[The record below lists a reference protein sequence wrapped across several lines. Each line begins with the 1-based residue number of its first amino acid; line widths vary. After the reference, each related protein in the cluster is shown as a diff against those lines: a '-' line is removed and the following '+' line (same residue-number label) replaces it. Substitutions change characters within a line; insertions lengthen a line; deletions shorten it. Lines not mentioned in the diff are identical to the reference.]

1 MKKIVD
7 KISDKTLDFITEY
20 ISKSVKEYKKMDLW
34 EKAVRKACEATE
46 GIDDS
51 FADDILKSLAIQRHY
66 VWLISNKSL
75 DDIYRSFILTMAIEL
90 CSLNAEKKHAVSLG
104 MAILDNWFEL
114 NGIEYKD
121 ICNQLVG
128 DEVANIVNDRE
139 KLYREYFLLY
149 NEPFA
154 QDTIR
159 VYYPKNGESWIRWD
173 KNCSVDVKANLSKGT
188 EYG

>member
-75 DDIYRSFILTMAIEL
+75 DDIWYDYM
-90 CSLNAEKKHAVSLG
+90 
-104 MAILDNWFEL
+104 
-114 NGIEYKD
+114 
-121 ICNQLVG
+121 
-128 DEVANIVNDRE
+128 
-139 KLYREYFLLY
+139 
-149 NEPFA
+149 
-154 QDTIR
+154 
-159 VYYPKNGESWIRWD
+159 
-173 KNCSVDVKANLSKGT
+173 
-188 EYG
+188 